1 VPGHRSAVNEHSAG
15 KSGYFSP
22 EAALQLT
29 PGRPSEK
36 TPEMNP
42 AELEKELKSGKIRPV
57 YLIAGEEPFLREQ
70 AVRMLRTRCVDP
82 ATADFNVDTFS
93 AGEARVEQILGAA
106 RMAPMMAE
114 RRFLMVR
121 GLERW
126 EGRAGPE
133 GADPKKDKE
142 SPLDLLAA
150 YAERPVPSTCLVLLA
165 GKLDSRRRLA
175 AAAKKQGFL
184 VSCEPLDRRALKG
197 WIERAFKERGHPVEG
212 GVPEFLAEIAG
223 PELGHV
229 ADAVERLCLYAGLGG
244 KVTSATVS
252 EVVVRVRE
260 VEVWGLSTAVG
271 DRDGARALGILD
283 QVYAPYEGI
292 RLVGL
297 LASSVRKLLAFS
309 LAVRSGVAPE
319 EAAKIAGVPPF
330 KLREVVAQ
338 ARAVPPAE
346 LERWMLLLAEADGTL
361 KSSRR
366 PERSVL
372 DGLILDMVGAGR
384 SGVSAP

>member
-1 VPGHRSAVNEHSAG
+1 
-15 KSGYFSP
+15 
-22 EAALQLT
+22 
-29 PGRPSEK
+29 
-36 TPEMNP
+36 MNP

-57 YLIAGEEPFLREQ
+57 YLVAGEEHFLREQ

-93 AGEARVEQILGAA
+93 AGEARVDQVLGAA

-126 EGRAGPE
+126 EGRVGSE
-133 GADPKKDKE
+133 GAEPKKDKDKE
-142 SPLDLLAA
+142 NPLDLLAT
-150 YAERPVPSTCLVLLA
+150 YAERPVPSTCLVLVA
-165 GKLDSRRRLA
+165 GKLDNRRKLA

-229 ADAVERLCLYAGLGG
+229 ADAVERLCLYVGLGG
-244 KVTSATVS
+244 KVTSAAVS

-319 EAAKIAGVPPF
+319 EAAKNAGVPPF
-330 KLREVVAQ
+330 KVREAVVQ

-384 SGVSAP
+384 PGVSAS